1 MIKEIKY
8 KALFEPFNIG
18 KLRVKN
24 RICYAPVG
32 TGLSDNGTSAFDDAD
47 IAFYTARAKGG
58 AGLITT
64 GAIFTDLEVDAY
76 KPGAL
81 GTWQITYN
89 PPLFRLQAAKLLD
102 RVHSFGTKMFA
113 QLSLGT
119 GRNSGSYAPSPI
131 PQFADPSKQSPVLTE
146 QQLRTKIEYLIKGAE
161 IAKNSGFDGVEIHA
175 LHFGYLLD
183 ELEMEISNFRT
194 DEYGGSF
201 ENRMRAC
208 REIVEGIKA
217 RCGKD
222 FPVSMRLGMKSYIKG
237 FNQSSLSGDDEAGRT
252 LEDSIRICRALEEYG
267 YDLISVDVGIYDS
280 YYYCYPPMY
289 LPMGLNVDMAAECK
303 KAVSIPV
310 VVCGRMHDPEICEEA
325 VASGKVDGVVVG
337 RQMLADPDFALKIK
351 TERVDDIRPCLS
363 CNFGCRGKMQD
374 GLGQRC
380 AVNPQMRREK
390 ECGLVPVNERE
401 RKNIMVIGG
410 GVAGLEAARAAATR
424 GHKVSIYEKE
434 DRVGGLVNVA
444 GAPSFKAEDR
454 QLIAWY
460 VRQLNLLGVKIECGR
475 EATLDFILEK
485 APDAVISATGSVPIV
500 PRING
505 ADHPKAV
512 GFKEAM
518 LGKAEVGRKVVVV
531 GGGVVGCEVALN
543 FTKLG
548 HEVTIVEFLDDILRS
563 GAPTPIMNKMCLK
576 DLFKE
581 HEVRICTGSALTEV
595 NDAGAVIKTADGIK
609 TLEAD
614 TVILAVGLRSRDGF
628 ATQLEKYN
636 IEAYSIGDENMVAN
650 ILHSVAEGYE
660 VGRNI

>member
-1 MIKEIKY
+1 MVKETRY

-18 KLRVKN
+18 KLRIKN

-32 TGLSDNGTSAFDDAD
+32 TGLSDNATSAFDDAD

-64 GAIFTDLEVDAY
+64 GAIFTDLEVDKY

-89 PPLFRLQAAKLLD
+89 PPLFRVQAAKLLD
-102 RVHSFGTKMFA
+102 RVHSFGAKMFA

-119 GRNSGSYAPSPI
+119 GRNSGSYAPSEI
-131 PQFADPSKQSPVLTE
+131 PQFADPSKLSPVLTTE
-146 QQLRTKIEYLIKGAE
+146 QLQKKIEYLIQGAE

-194 DEYGGSF
+194 DQYGGSF
-201 ENRMRAC
+201 ENRMRAS
-208 REIVEGIKA
+208 REIVEGIKQ

-222 FPVSMRLGMKSYIKG
+222 FPVSMRLGMKSYITG
-237 FNQSSLSGDDEAGRT
+237 FNQSSLSGENEAGRT
-252 LEDSIRICRALEEYG
+252 IEDSIRICKALEEYG

-289 LPMGLNVDMAAECK
+289 LPMGLNVDMAAQCK
-303 KAVSIPV
+303 AAVNIPV
-310 VVCGRMHDPEICEEA
+310 VVCGRMHDPDICEEA

-337 RQMLADPDFALKIK
+337 RQMLADPDFAVKIK
-351 TERVDDIRPCLS
+351 TERLDDIRPCLS

-390 ECGLVPVNERE
+390 ETGLVPVSERD
-401 RKNIMVIGG
+401 RKKVMVIGG

-424 GHKVSIYEKE
+424 GHLVELYEKE
-434 DRVGGLVNVA
+434 SRVGGLVNVA
-444 GAPSFKAEDR
+444 GAPEFKAEDR

-460 VRQLNLLGVKIECGR
+460 VHQLNELGVKIECNF
-475 EATLDFILEK
+475 EVTLNYILSQ
-485 APDAVISATGSVPIV
+485 APDVVISATGSVPIV
-500 PRING
+500 PRIEG
-505 ADHPKAV
+505 SDHPKAV

-518 LGKAEVGRKVVVV
+518 LGQTPVGQKVVVV
-531 GGGVVGCEVALN
+531 GGGLVGCEIALN

-548 HEVTIVEFLDDILRS
+548 HDVTIVEFLDDILRS

-581 HEVRICTGSALTEV
+581 YDVDICTGSALTAV
-595 NDAGAVIKTADGIK
+595 NDEGAVIKTAEGIK
-609 TLEAD
+609 TIEAD
-614 TVILAVGLRSRDGF
+614 TVILAVGLRSRPGF
-628 ATQLEKYN
+628 AAELEKYN

-660 VGRNI
+660 VGRSI

>member
-1 MIKEIKY
+1 MVKETRY
-8 KALFEPFNIG
+8 QALFQPFQIG
-18 KLRVKN
+18 RLTVKN

-32 TGLSDNGTSAFDDAD
+32 TGLSDNSTSAFDDAD
-47 IAFYTARAKGG
+47 FAFYVARAKGG

-64 GAIFTDLEVDAY
+64 GAIFTDLEIDKY
-76 KPGAL
+76 TPGAL

-102 RVHSFGTKMFA
+102 RVHSFGAKMFA

-119 GRNSGSYAPSPI
+119 GRNSGSYAPSAI
-131 PQFADPSKQSPVLTE
+131 PTFADPSKLSPALTTE
-146 QQLRTKIEYLIKGAE
+146 QLQTKIEYLLKGAE
-161 IAKNSGFDGVEIHA
+161 IAKASGFDGVEIHA

-183 ELEMEISNFRT
+183 ELEMEISNQRT
-194 DEYGGSF
+194 DQYGGSF

-208 REIVEGIKA
+208 KEIVEGIKA

-222 FPVSMRLGMKSYIKG
+222 FPVSMRLGMKSYING
-237 FNQSSLSGDDEAGRT
+237 FNQSCLSGKDEAGRT
-252 LEDSIRICRALEEYG
+252 LEDSIHICKALEEYG
-267 YDLISVDVGIYDS
+267 YDMISVDVGIYDS

-289 LPMGLNVDMAAECK
+289 LPMGLNVELAAACK
-303 KAVSIPV
+303 AAVKIPV

-337 RQMLADPDFALKIK
+337 RQMLADPDFALKMK
-351 TERVDDIRPCLS
+351 TDRPEDIRPCLS

-390 ECGLVPVNERE
+390 EPGLVPVCDRD
-401 RKNIMVIGG
+401 RKDIMIIGG
-410 GVAGLEAARAAATR
+410 GVAGLEAARSAAIR
-424 GHKVSIYEKE
+424 GHKVTVYEKE

-444 GAPSFKAEDR
+444 GAPAFKAEDR

-460 VRQLNLLGVKIECGR
+460 VRQLDKLGVKVVCGK
-475 EATLDFILEK
+475 EVDLDFILSQS
-485 APDAVISATGSVPIV
+485 PDAVISATGSVPIV
-500 PRING
+500 PRITG

-518 LGKAEVGRKVVVV
+518 LGLAPVGQKVVVV
-531 GGGVVGCEVALN
+531 GGGLVGCETALN
-543 FTKLG
+543 FIRQG
-548 HEVTIVEFLDDILRS
+548 HQVTIVEFLDDILKS

-581 HEVRICTGSALTEV
+581 YDVEICTSSALTEV
-595 NDAGAVIKTADGIK
+595 NDVGAVIKTAEGLK

-614 TVILAVGLRSRDGF
+614 TVILAVGLRSRPSF
-628 ATQLEKYN
+628 AAALEKYN

-650 ILHSVAEGYE
+650 ILHSVADGYE